1 MFEQITEKVKGHV
14 LIRDKVSGEILLDR
28 MNAINFENFSLA
40 LAQTLSNRPYG
51 WIQEMCFGNGGAT
64 VSGTGIITYLPPNV
78 VGQNAEL
85 YNQTYYKVVN
95 DQSPLDTDPT
105 NNYIT
110 VNHIVGTT
118 YADIVVTCTL
128 GLGEPAGQEAFDTA
142 TSLTDTYVFNE
153 LGLRAYDVNGV
164 ADNGPLLTHV
174 VFSPIQ
180 KSLNRQ
186 IEIVY
191 TIRIQTSS

>member
-1 MFEQITEKVKGHV
+1 MFDNIKERVKGHV
-14 LIRDKVSGEILLDR
+14 LIRDKVTGEVLVDKF
-28 MNAINFENFSLA
+28 NSINFENFSVA
-40 LAQTLSNRPYG
+40 IAQTLSNRPYG
-51 WIQEMCFGNGGAT
+51 WIQDMCFGNGGAT

-85 YNQTYYKVVN
+85 YNETYYKVVN
-95 DQSPLDTDPT
+95 DQSALNTDPT

-128 GLGEPAGQEAFDTA
+128 ELGEPAGQQAFDTA
-142 TSLTDTYVFNE
+142 TSLNDLYVFNE
-153 LGLRAYDVNGV
+153 LGLRAYDVNGA
-164 ADNGPLLTHV
+164 ADSGNLLTHV
-174 VFSPIQ
+174 IFSPIQ
-180 KSLNRQ
+180 KSLTRQ